1 MADAKNMDYTKTYC
15 IIERNRNDFIIFP
28 TKYIYFEDDENRVLP
43 ISQATGTV
51 KTFFA
56 YENGRIKQIKRIIK
70 CSDNMA
76 ELQKSMETGKRLKVK
91 KNLSFATEPES
102 AAVKKKRLAQ
112 EEKQKANSKK
122 KKIAKAAN
130 EKPRSNNIITSAKD
144 KNNNKNSNETNKHT
158 GVAILEDDLQNTET
172 GRDNDAEDF
181 ENNTNYQIL
190 FDDTLPVSEDSDL
203 FEPNYSS
210 TPPDSSNHLM
220 LPLSHGQS
228 GHDQSDHD
236 QSDHDQSDHDQS
248 DHDQSDQDQ
257 SDQDQSDQD
266 QSDQDQSDQDQNDH
280 NQSGHYQSDHDQSNH
295 DQSSHDQS
303 DRSQNSHNQ
312 NTNNQPSN
320 NQNSHDDGSHGQSN
334 HRDEESNDDV
344 MEEFFNNLWPEASS
358 SSGNTNNNNDNQVL
372 NLNVTQ
378 LKQCFKEFGGHMMGN
393 IIKVLKKTQNKNDEY
408 EIPPVINN
416 KIKILG
422 SLLDAEELLLAKDV
436 TTMRICANHVT
447 RAFWP
452 LEERKNWCF
461 RIRSGQPAG
470 RSNS

>member
-1 MADAKNMDYTKTYC
+1 MDYTKTYC

-28 TKYIYFEDDENRVLP
+28 TKYIYFEDDKNRVLP
-43 ISQATGTV
+43 ISEATGIV
-51 KTFFA
+51 ETFFA
-56 YENGRIKQIKRIIK
+56 YENGRVKQIKKIIK

-102 AAVKKKRLAQ
+102 AAAKKKRLAQ

-122 KKIAKAAN
+122 
-130 EKPRSNNIITSAKD
+130 KPRSNNIITSAKD

-158 GVAILEDDLQNTET
+158 GVAILEDDSQNTET
-172 GRDNDAEDF
+172 GSDNDAEDF
-181 ENNTNYQIL
+181 ENNSNYQIL
-190 FDDTLPVSEDSDL
+190 FDDTLPVLEGSDL

-210 TPPDSSNHLM
+210 TPPDSPNHLM

-228 GHDQSDHD
+228 GHDQSD
-236 QSDHDQSDHDQS
+236 
-248 DHDQSDQDQ
+248 QDQ
-257 SDQDQSDQD
+257 SE
-266 QSDQDQSDQDQNDH
+266 QDQSDQDQNDQDQ
-280 NQSGHYQSDHDQSNH
+280 NDHH
-295 DQSSHDQS
+295 QSSHDQS
-303 DRSQNSHNQ
+303 DRSQNSRNQ
-312 NTNNQPSN
+312 NTD
-320 NQNSHDDGSHGQSN
+320 NQNSHDDGSHGQSSV
-334 HRDEESNDDV
+334 RDEESNDDV

-358 SSGNTNNNNDNQVL
+358 SSVL
-372 NLNVTQ
+372 SVNVTQ

-436 TTMRICANHVT
+436 TTMRICANHVI

-452 LEERKNWCF
+452 LEERKKLVLSN
-461 RIRSGQPAG
+461 RSGQPAG
-470 RSNS
+470 RVTIKQDDVEKIKSKYC